1 MFRLFFVSFLLSI
14 SYYPVI
20 AGDPDTWPQWRGPSR
35 DGVVSSSFTWPDKIQ
50 GDALTEIWRVD
61 LGPSYSGPI
70 VTADKVYITETLNKK
85 TETVRALDRKTGKQL
100 WVREWEGAMA
110 VPFFAKANGDWIRS
124 TPAFDG
130 QFLYVAGMCDVL
142 VCLDANTGSERWR
155 IDFVK
160 ETGSKKPDFGF
171 VCSPLVVGN
180 HIYVQ
185 AGGAFVKVDK
195 TTGKIVWKTLDDG
208 GGMYGSAFSSPVM
221 TKLHGKDQLIVQT
234 RTKLAAVE
242 PADGKVLWQEEVP
255 AFRGMNIL
263 TPTIVGDAIFTSSH
277 SGGTFLYSVKDD
289 NTGVAQSW
297 KQRFDGYMSSPI
309 VLNGYAYLHLKNQR
323 FTCVDVK
330 TGQSK
335 WTTPKTFGKY
345 WSMAVQKDKILALDE
360 NGELLLIHATP
371 EKFDLLDRRKIST
384 NEAWAHIAV
393 VGDEVFIRD
402 LQGLSVYRW
411 KK

>member
-1 MFRLFFVSFLLSI
+1 MFRSFFVTCLLLI
-14 SYYPVI
+14 SLPPI
-20 AGDPDTWPQWRGPSR
+20 SASDPDTWPQWRGPSR
-35 DGVVSSSFTWPDKIQ
+35 DGVVSSSFTWPDKLQ
-50 GDALTEIWRVD
+50 GDALTQIWRVD

-100 WVREWEGAMA
+100 WVREWEGAMSVA
-110 VPFFAKANGDWIRS
+110 FFAKANGDWIRS

-130 QFLYVAGMCDVL
+130 QSLYVAGMCDVL
-142 VCLDANTGSERWR
+142 VCLDAATGSERWR

-171 VCSPLVVGN
+171 VCSPLVVGD
-180 HIYVQ
+180 HVYVQ

-208 GGMYGSAFSSPVM
+208 GGMYGSAFSSPMM
-221 TKLHGKDQLIVQT
+221 TKLHGKEQLIVQT
-234 RTKLAAVE
+234 RTKLAAVD

-263 TPTIVGDAIFTSSH
+263 TPTIVGDTIFTSSH
-277 SGGTFLYSVKDD
+277 SGGTFLYSVKED
-289 NTGVAQSW
+289 NTGVAPSW

-309 VLNGYAYLHLKNQR
+309 VLDGYAYLHLKNQR
-323 FTCVDVK
+323 FTCVDLK
-330 TGQSK
+330 TGQPK

-371 EKFDLLDRRKIST
+371 EKFDLLDRRKISA
-384 NEAWAHIAV
+384 NETWAHVAV
-393 VGDEVFIRD
+393 VGDEVFVRD